1 MNFGQIPTWKSA
13 RHDGFFAIFCSEKN
27 HKMMKRTII
36 FCVLILMFS
45 SSILSQ
51 VTDQELLD
59 LYQELRVAD
68 VSDGMD
74 MAGLA
79 DIGLIEPN
87 IEALWRDMDRFDHVF
102 RGIAVT
108 VRYVPTNKPRQIFS
122 KADEFQKWE
131 GSWYND
137 ISPEPFVDSLREG
150 SVVVIDAS
158 GDGDTGSIGS
168 FNSLLWKS
176 KGMVGIVTTGSLR
189 DSDEVIKQGIPV
201 YLDPLQRGRGI
212 RPGRNELE
220 SVNAPIEIG
229 GVLVHA
235 GDVVVADGDGVI
247 IVPRAYA
254 KQVAE
259 AAQQILEKDR
269 GGRRNLYLQLGMP
282 LDFTVKE

>member
-1 MNFGQIPTWKSA
+1 
-13 RHDGFFAIFCSEKN
+13 
-27 HKMMKRTII
+27 MKRIII
-36 FCVLILMFS
+36 FCGLIFMFL
-45 SSILSQ
+45 SSILAQ
-51 VTDQELLD
+51 VTDQELLN

-87 IEALWRDMDRFDHVF
+87 IQALWRDMDRFDHVF

-108 VRYVPTNKPRQIFS
+108 VRYVPTNKPRQNFG
-122 KADEFQKWE
+122 KAADFQKWE

-137 ISPEPFVDSLREG
+137 ISPEPFVDSLRNG

-269 GGRRNLYLQLGMP
+269 GGRRNLYQQLGMP